1 MSPLADARYPEI
13 SLWMADLGPQEPR
26 PALPGDRHFDVAIVG
41 GGYTGLWTAYYLKRR
56 QPSLSICILERDICG
71 YGASGRNGGWMMA
84 AVEGEQQLLAG
95 LDGARRAAA
104 RAAILGILPEVEQVL
119 AREGIDCDYR
129 RGGGL
134 FAAARYPEQ
143 RATQLA
149 HLAHYRALGYGEEDY
164 RWLEGGELA
173 ARLQLH
179 RPLGAIH
186 TPHVARIHPARLVRS
201 LADRVAGMG
210 VEIFEH
216 SPVTACSDTA
226 VLTARGAVS
235 APVRLLAVEGFSWNL
250 PEQRRHVLPVQSRV
264 LATEP
269 LSEARWQT
277 IGLAAY
283 EVFSDASPL
292 ITYAQRRQDNRLV
305 FGSRGSYRFGGTPRA
320 DFGADGA
327 AFAGIARLLRA
338 CLPQLG
344 DVAITHC
351 WGGTLGIPRRAC
363 PHAVFDAASGLGTAG
378 GYLGEGVGAS
388 NLMARTLADLVL
400 APDSDL
406 AQMPWA
412 HRGLPRQVLRRW
424 EREPLR
430 WLGYKATDA
439 VLGREESACAGGAP
453 VWQRRLWRRAAAA
466 LAALR
471 S

>member
-1 MSPLADARYPEI
+1 
-13 SLWMADLGPQEPR
+13 MADLGPAEAR
-26 PALPGDRHFDVAIVG
+26 PALPGDRQFDVAIVG

-71 YGASGRNGGWMMA
+71 FGASGRNGGWMMA
-84 AVEGEQQLLAG
+84 AVEGEQKLLAG
-95 LDGARRAAA
+95 LEGQHRAAA
-104 RAAILGILPEVEQVL
+104 RRAILGILPEVEQVL
-119 AREGIDCDYR
+119 AREQIDCDYR

-143 RATQLA
+143 RETQLA
-149 HLAHYRALGYGEEDY
+149 HLAHYRELGYGEEDY
-164 RWLEGGELA
+164 RWLHSGELA
-173 ARLQLH
+173 ERLRLH
-179 RPLGAIH
+179 QPLGAIY
-186 TPHVARIHPARLVRS
+186 TPHVARIHPARLARS
-201 LADRVAGMG
+201 LAQCVAGLG
-210 VEIFEH
+210 VEIFEQ
-216 SPVTACSDTA
+216 SAVTGFTDTA
-226 VLTARGAVS
+226 VLTAGGAVT

-269 LSEARWQT
+269 LSDAQWRAV
-277 IGLAAY
+277 GLAEY

-292 ITYAQRRQDNRLV
+292 ITYAQRRADNRLV
-305 FGSRGSYRFGGTPRA
+305 FGSRGSYRFGGEPRA
-320 DFGADGA
+320 DFRADGA

-338 CLPQLG
+338 CLPQLE

-363 PHAVFDAASGLGTAG
+363 PHAVFDAASGFGTAG
-378 GYLGEGVGAS
+378 GYLGEGVGAA
-388 NLMARTLADLVL
+388 NLMARTLADLVV

-424 EREPLR
+424 EPEPLR
-430 WLGYKATDA
+430 WLGYKATDK
-439 VLGREESACAGGAP
+439 VLGWEESACARAAP
-453 VWQRRLWRRAAAA
+453 AWQRRLWRNASAA

-471 S
+471 G